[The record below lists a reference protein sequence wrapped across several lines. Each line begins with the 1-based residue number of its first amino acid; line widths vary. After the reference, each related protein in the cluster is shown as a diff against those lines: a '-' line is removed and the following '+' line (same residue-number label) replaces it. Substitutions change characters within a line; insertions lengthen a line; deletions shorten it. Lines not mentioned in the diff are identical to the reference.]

1 MRDDM
6 KGTVHVRDVAAYV
19 LRERGGMSTF
29 KLQKLCY
36 YSQAWHYTLFG
47 KKLFPQRIE
56 AWVNG
61 PVSPVLYQHH
71 RGRYFIDVDDLRGD
85 PGALSESQR
94 SVVDQVLAIYG
105 PLSPVELVDRTH
117 VEDPWRDARD
127 GLPPRERGDSEIT
140 VEAMARYYSRL
151 LPASG

>member
-1 MRDDM
+1 MS
-6 KGTVHVRDVAAYV
+6 KSTVHVRDVAAYV

-36 YSQAWHYTLFG
+36 YAQAWHVTLYG
-47 KKLFPQRIE
+47 KPLFQQPMQ

-61 PVSPVLYQHH
+61 PVSPALYQYH
-71 RGRYFIDVDDLRGD
+71 RGRFSVSVADV
-85 PGALSESQR
+85 PGNPEALSEEQADL
-94 SVVDQVLAIYG
+94 VDQVLSIYG

-117 VEDPWRDARD
+117 AEDPWRNARE
-127 GLPPRERGDSEIT
+127 GLGPRERGDSEIP
-140 VEAMARYYSRL
+140 VEAMSDYYSRL